1 MDKGK
6 LRRLVLRLKPGESLL
21 VKVAT
26 GHSLVI
32 RRDASD
38 SNKFLFEEETAP
50 EGKPYFVIRRN
61 GDSVADAQLLD
72 DRFQRQR
79 WLHRFGGEVSGG
91 GI

>member
-1 MDKGK
+1 MDTEK

-21 VKVAT
+21 VTIAT

-38 SNKFLFEEETAP
+38 SNKFLFEEVTAP
-50 EGKPYFVIRRN
+50 EAKPYFVIHRQDDPIADDQALDGRLHRQRCRRN
-61 GDSVADAQLLD
+61 
-72 DRFQRQR
+72 
-79 WLHRFGGEVSGG
+79 GGEVSGA